1 MSDIFVER
9 KPNGKYAAIQ
19 NKHVIA
25 TGSTQAEA
33 GPRAHPAKPED
44 PVLAERVRNTSGGSR
59 DKWRRMY

>member
-9 KPNGKYAAIQ
+9 KPNGNYAAIQ

-33 GPRAHPAKPED
+33 GARAHRAKPED
-44 PVLAERVRNTSGGSR
+44 PVLAERFRNTSSGSR